1 MNRSKIRC
9 KAAILLTVML
19 VWMCSM
25 SVSVSAAS
33 GDNSLSTLGIT
44 TEGAIVSPDFYY
56 STIEYNV
63 TVPEGTAALELT
75 PVTSHQNASIVYI
88 NGTELV
94 DGETTVE
101 IRVAA
106 ENGNE
111 YSYYLYVEAD
121 ASAGTVT
128 PVAETEPE
136 TEPQT
141 ETETEPE
148 TEDPRYVKV
157 DRNTLMEA
165 ENSIAALK
173 EEANSYRDRLSM
185 LMNILYGLIGFSVVL
200 LFVVINLI
208 LKKRDLKKEVET
220 YRGYG
225 YPQEMN
231 DYGYEQ
237 RGYERVYEE
246 QYEQQGYEP
255 EYGQE
260 EAYAQMSRKEL
271 KQARKDAK
279 KEEKLAAK
287 MEAKQAKLAKKGK
300 AVSQEMYDQEAYD
313 QNYDQA
319 YDQNGYDQ
327 AYDQNGYDQNYDP
340 NYYEPE
346 NKMPVKDDPETVP
359 KPAKARKKAKKMP
372 KYENA
377 PQEYDY
383 QPQQGGSRE
392 DVEVT
397 MIDL

>member
-1 MNRSKIRC
+1 MNRRKSRC
-9 KAAILLTVML
+9 KVSLLLAVML
-19 VWMCSM
+19 VWMCCM
-25 SVSVSAAS
+25 SVNVYAAS

-63 TVPEGTAALELT
+63 TVPEGTTSLELT
-75 PVTSHQNASIVYI
+75 PVTSHPNASIVYI

-106 ENGNE
+106 ENGNQ
-111 YSYYLYVEAD
+111 YSYYLYVDAD

-128 PVAETEPE
+128 PVVEMEPE

-173 EEANSYRDRLSM
+173 EEANNYRDRLGM

-225 YPQEMN
+225 YPQEMD

-237 RGYERVYEE
+237 QGYNQAYN
-246 QYEQQGYEP
+246 QQPYEP
-255 EYGQE
+255 EYGQADE
-260 EAYAQMSRKEL
+260 MQDDFSQMSRKER

-279 KEEKLAAK
+279 KEAKLAAK

-300 AVSQEMYDQEAYD
+300 AVPQEEYYQDYDQSYDQDGYD
-313 QNYDQA
+313 QNYDQS
-319 YDQNGYDQ
+319 
-327 AYDQNGYDQNYDP
+327 YDQNGYDQNYEP
-340 NYYEPE
+340 NYYAPE
-346 NKMPVKDDPETVP
+346 NEMPVKDDPETVP

-372 KYENA
+372 KYENV

-383 QPQQGGSRE
+383 QPQQGGNKE